1 MKEKFR
7 LIKEQLHNSRFY
19 LPVRN
24 SLLAILVN
32 FIVEAFSRRSALEA
46 LIFMGTHPLQFL
58 YGVLIVLFTFSFTT
72 LVKRKKF
79 TKTLICGLWII
90 GGIVNF
96 IVTEFRH
103 TPFTAQD
110 FRLIK
115 YAYTV
120 APIYLS
126 AFQIILIIV
135 LAVIFIALMVVWWFK
150 APKYQGKINYFKSL
164 VVILSFWFVVWGAT
178 RLGQTFGLLALNFG
192 NIGDAYDEYGFAYC
206 FSNSLLN
213 SGIDK
218 PKDYNQD
225 TINEILS
232 KIEQYES
239 ERAEAET
246 ENDVNEKT
254 PDNEEGSTQENSQ
267 QGETQESVAASNG
280 QEETEQNVEDTAA
293 SEEYPNII
301 FVQLESLFNPA
312 LLKDVQYTSTVL
324 PTLGWLYSKFPSGFL
339 SVPSVGA
346 GTANTEF
353 EIISGMNLND
363 FGPGEYPYKTVLMHS
378 ACESICYDL
387 KKYGYTTNAIHDND
401 GTFYDRN
408 VVFSQLGFDTFTS
421 IEYMNDVEYNE
432 IGWADDSVL
441 TNEIL
446 EVLNSSEG
454 RDFIYTISV
463 QGHGDY
469 PSDYEIKKND
479 IKASGDIIES
489 YVQPFTYYV
498 NQAYEMDRFVG
509 ELIRA
514 LRNNKEPVVLVLYGD
529 HLPAFDIADEDLE
542 EGNTYTTQYAIWN
555 NIGLEKVDENIEAY
569 QLTSHV
575 LDMLGIEGGAISK
588 YHSNL
593 RNIEDHEEYLEGL
606 RVLEY
611 DILYGDREVYG
622 GKLPYSQTNLQMGH
636 KSISINSVSNADDHV
651 VITGENFT
659 EYSCVMINGE
669 YVDSIFSN
677 STLLLLDGIS
687 LQSGDSVAVVQ
698 KGKDGVKLSSTSLFI
713 FR

>member
-1 MKEKFR
+1 
-7 LIKEQLHNSRFY
+7 
-19 LPVRN
+19 
-24 SLLAILVN
+24 
-32 FIVEAFSRRSALEA
+32 
-46 LIFMGTHPLQFL
+46 MGTHPLQFL

-677 STLLLLDGIS
+677 STLLLVDGIS